1 MDGSI
6 VAWMADPEAWVS
18 LAVLTVMEIVLGI
31 DNIVFLS
38 IISAR
43 LPHHQRV
50 LGQRLGLAGALLTR
64 VGLLLTVNWLAHLE
78 STLFTLVR
86 DWSGRDL
93 VLLAGGVFLLWKAT
107 REIYE
112 NVEHP
117 HNNETG
123 RVSGTTSLAAVV
135 AQIMLIDI
143 VFSVDSVVTAVGM
156 ADHVEVMVVAIII
169 AVLVMMLFARPV
181 GDFVIE
187 NPSVKVL
194 ALAFLVLIGAT
205 LVMEATGQHVAKGYV
220 YAAMGFSLVVQMLN
234 LRMDKRANK
243 VPEQPEPS

>member
-1 MDGSI
+1 MND
-6 VAWMADPEAWVS
+6 VAMFAWMADPEAWVS

-38 IISAR
+38 ILTAK
-43 LPHHQRV
+43 LPNHQRV
-50 LGQRLGLAGALLTR
+50 LGQRLGLGGALLTR

-78 STLFTLVR
+78 DTLFTLVR
-86 DWSGRDL
+86 PWSGRDL
-93 VLLAGGVFLLWKAT
+93 VLLAGGLFLLWKAT

-117 HNNETG
+117 HAEEEG
-123 RVSGTTSLAAVV
+123 GKVVTSTLAAVV
-135 AQIMLIDI
+135 VQIMLIDI

-156 ADHVEVMVVAIII
+156 ADHVQVMVVAIIL
-169 AVLVMMLFARPV
+169 AVMVMMLFARAV
-181 GDFVIE
+181 GEFVNN

-220 YAAMGFSLVVQMLN
+220 YTAMGFSLAVQMLN
-234 LRMDKRANK
+234 LRMNRK
-243 VPEQPEPS
+243 VGELQSK